1 MFSNKRPQPRE
12 LAIHCPFAEKDEA
25 KALGAKWD
33 SVFTTW
39 FAPTQAVYDK
49 LSKWHEPVHKRPE
62 VKLAR
67 EQARQKLARAA
78 ELEKRREPE
87 KPRQLELWE
96 RQRERQKALMEA
108 YRKQQDELHNGE
120 WESWE
125 VTGEDWREHR
135 DRQKWGT
142 WKDGVW
148 RTMEVWESQ
157 KYWKNGGRDWAGGP
171 RFERFEDGLKLL

>member
-33 SVFTTW
+33 YVFTTW

-67 EQARQKLARAA
+67 EQARQNLARAA
-78 ELEKRREPE
+78 ELEKRRKAE
-87 KPRQLELWE
+87 KPRQLESWE
-96 RQRERQKALMEA
+96 RERERQKALMEA

-120 WESWE
+120 WESWD

-148 RTMEVWESQ
+148 RTMEVWESR
-157 KYWKNGGRDWAGGP
+157 KYWENGGRDWAGGP
-171 RFERFEDGLKLL
+171 KFERLE